1 MRRALGQGAPRRRWR
16 WSVIGT
22 AALVPVYPAGAVAVA
37 LVLSVTLLRNGHD
50 ASPSARRERW
60 VILALAGVGILT
72 QLASSLVWPTPSPL
86 AAAPLPLDAS
96 ARPNL
101 LAAHDASWLRGWSR
115 AHGLGPYA
123 SPREDAFW
131 RLERSLGDDGASI
144 SELVSA
150 FEVPLAA
157 ETPYT
162 VSAVIRHDGDA
173 FSATFMERTRTERA
187 RVETNSTPLSKGM
200 LRLDAT
206 LAPNDG
212 PVRLRSLHL
221 VDLGGDWTYVEVGWP
236 TLSAGETLQ
245 GYAPYAN
252 DPVWYAGLGWW
263 LGLAATLLAAGTA
276 GRAAATRI
284 GTTPIAIGLTVGLGA
299 QAALALQDLVR
310 LGAKASRASGT
321 LGDPN
326 LLAHVA
332 VITALAVMALAPR
345 APRLGAVALA
355 LALACVLAS
364 GSRAGALGLLLAA
377 LVVLPILVPGLR
389 SWRRRWPALLP
400 VAGVAV
406 VLLVAG
412 APVHR
417 LVQPLAG
424 DVNLQARQQAWS
436 VAWSAASARP
446 LLGLGH
452 ERFGLAYEFAQP
464 HEPGPRYRNTHPHN
478 AALYLAAGSG
488 FLVATA
494 FTAAVAAVMVR
505 AVRRRAW
512 IALLVIGT
520 ALMLNLVDA
529 TLFHAAVALPAW
541 VPCCVIASGRRD
553 HHA

>member
-1 MRRALGQGAPRRRWR
+1 MRRPPCQGAPRRRWR
-16 WSVIGT
+16 LGAVGT
-22 AALVPVYPAGAVAVA
+22 AALVPIYPAGAVAAA
-37 LVLSVTLLRNGHD
+37 LVLSVTLLRNGLD
-50 ASPSARRERW
+50 ASASARRERW

-72 QLASSLVWPTPSPL
+72 QLASSLVWPVPSPL
-86 AAAPLPLDAS
+86 TAAPLPLDAS

-101 LAAHDASWLRGWSR
+101 LAAHDVSWLRGWSR

-123 SPREDAFW
+123 SPRENAFW
-131 RLERSLGDDGASI
+131 RLERSAGDDGASI

-162 VSAVIRHDGDA
+162 VSAVVRHDGDE
-173 FSATFMERTRTERA
+173 FTATFMERTRTERA
-187 RVETNSTPLSKGM
+187 RVETNSMPLSEGM

-206 LAPNDG
+206 LAAKDG
-212 PVRLRSLHL
+212 QVRLRSLHL

-245 GYAPYAN
+245 GYAPHAN
-252 DPVWYAGLGWW
+252 EPAGYAGLGWW

-276 GRAAATRI
+276 GRAVATRI
-284 GTTPIAIGLTVGLGA
+284 GTTPIAIGLTLGLGV
-299 QAALALQDLVR
+299 QAALALQGLVR
-310 LGAKASRASGT
+310 LGANASRASGT

-332 VITALAVMALAPR
+332 VITALAVVALAPR

-364 GSRAGALGLLLAA
+364 GSRAGVVGLLLAA

-389 SWRRRWPALLP
+389 SWRRQWPVLLA
-400 VAGVAV
+400 VAGVSV
-406 VLLVAG
+406 VLLAAG
-412 APVHR
+412 APLHR

-424 DVNLQARQQAWS
+424 DINLQARQQAWS
-436 VAWSAASARP
+436 VAWAAATARP

-452 ERFGLAYEFAQP
+452 DRFGLMYEFAQP
-464 HEPGPRYRNTHPHN
+464 HAPGPRYRNTHAHN
-478 AALYLAAGSG
+478 AALYLAASAGW
-488 FLVATA
+488 LV
-494 FTAAVAAVMVR
+494 TAAFAAAVIAVVVR
-505 AVRRRAW
+505 AIRRRAW

-541 VPCCVIASGRRD
+541 LPCCVIASGRGD
-553 HHA
+553 QNG